1 MQEKNFVRKNLFF
14 KYYFLHMTESKLHQL
29 LSAAVVRL
37 LKPLV
42 RLLIRNG
49 MSFGTFSDLA
59 KRVFVDIADKDF
71 AIDGKKQT
79 VSRVSVITGL
89 SRKEV
94 SRVQSLP
101 AVADD
106 SAQQEE
112 YNRAARIISGWVND
126 EKYQDPQGQPDVLS
140 IEGDEKSF
148 SSLVKE
154 YSGDVPV
161 RALLDELLRVGAV
174 AKEEK
179 RLTLKER
186 AYVPRAGD
194 LENVAILGV
203 DVAGLLNTI
212 DHNLQPDQKQALFQR
227 KVYYDNL
234 PEEALQELRAMTREH
249 GQALLEKLNK
259 WMMQQDRDTSAN
271 NRGTGR
277 MAAGVG
283 VYLFEEKINEEAK

>member
-1 MQEKNFVRKNLFF
+1 
-14 KYYFLHMTESKLHQL
+14 MTDSKLHQM
-29 LSAAVVRL
+29 LSAAVVRVL
-37 LKPLV
+37 RPLV

-49 MSFGTFSDLA
+49 MSYGSFADLS

-71 AIDGKKQT
+71 SIEGKKQT

-94 SRVQSLP
+94 ARVQSLP
-101 AVADD
+101 VVADD
-106 SAQQEE
+106 TAQQEQ

-126 EKYQDPQGQPDVLS
+126 EDYQDDQGQPALLPV
-140 IEGDEKSF
+140 EGSEISF
-148 SSLVKE
+148 ASLVKK

-174 AKEEK
+174 LKQDNK
-179 RLTLKER
+179 MLTLKER

-212 DHNLQPDQKQALFQR
+212 DNNLQPEQKQALFQR

-234 PEEALQELRAMTREH
+234 PEEALEELRAMTREH
-249 GQALLEKLNK
+249 GQVLLEKLNK
-259 WMMQQDRDTSAN
+259 WMVQQDRDTSDKKN
-271 NRGTGR
+271 GTGR
-277 MAAGVG
+277 FAAGVG
-283 VYLFEEKINEEAK
+283 VYLFEERIDEEAK

>member
-1 MQEKNFVRKNLFF
+1 
-14 KYYFLHMTESKLHQL
+14 MTDSKLHQM
-29 LSAAVVRL
+29 LSAAVVRVL
-37 LKPLV
+37 RPLV

-49 MSFGTFSDLA
+49 MSYGSFADLS
-59 KRVFVDIADKDF
+59 KRVFVEIADKDF
-71 AIDGKKQT
+71 GIEGKKQT

-94 SRVQSLP
+94 ARVQSLP
-101 AVADD
+101 VVADD
-106 SAQQEE
+106 TAQQEQ

-126 EKYQDPQGQPDVLS
+126 QDYQDDQGQPALLPV
-140 IEGDEKSF
+140 EGSEVSF
-148 SSLVKE
+148 ASLVKK

-174 AKEEK
+174 LKQDNK
-179 RLTLKER
+179 MLTLKER

-212 DHNLQPDQKQALFQR
+212 DNNLQPEQKQALFQR

-234 PEEALQELRAMTREH
+234 PEEALEELRAMTREH

-259 WMMQQDRDTSAN
+259 WMVQQDRDTSDKKN
-271 NRGTGR
+271 GTGR
-277 MAAGVG
+277 FAAGVG
-283 VYLFEEKINEEAK
+283 VYLFEERIDEEAK

>member
-1 MQEKNFVRKNLFF
+1 
-14 KYYFLHMTESKLHQL
+14 MTESKLHQL

-37 LKPLV
+37 LRPLV

-94 SRVQSLP
+94 SRVLSLP

-106 SAQQEE
+106 SAQQEQ

-126 EKYQDPQGQPDVLS
+126 PDFQNQNDQPAELS
-140 IEGDEKSF
+140 IEGNEKSF
-148 SSLVKE
+148 SSLVKK

-174 AKEEK
+174 IKQK
-179 RLTLKER
+179 NNMLLLKER

-212 DHNLQPDQKQALFQR
+212 DNNLRPDERQSLFQR

-234 PEEALQELRAMTREH
+234 PEEALQELREMTREH

-271 NRGTGR
+271 SSGTGR

-283 VYLFEEKINEEAK
+283 VYLFEERINEEIK

>member
-1 MQEKNFVRKNLFF
+1 MG
-14 KYYFLHMTESKLHQL
+14 ESKLHQM
-29 LSAAVVRL
+29 LSAAVIRVLR
-37 LKPLV
+37 PLV
-42 RLLIRNG
+42 RLLMRNG
-49 MSFGTFSDLA
+49 MSYGSFSDLA
-59 KRVFVDIADKDF
+59 KRVFVEVADKDF
-71 AIDGKKQT
+71 GIDGKKQT

-101 AVADD
+101 AAADD
-106 SAQQEE
+106 TAQQEQ

-126 EKYQDPQGQPDVLS
+126 KKFHDEQGQPAELP
-140 IEGDEKSF
+140 IEGAEKSF
-148 SSLVKE
+148 SSLVKK

-174 AKEEK
+174 IKEENK
-179 RLTLKER
+179 LLSLKER
-186 AYVPRAGD
+186 AYIPRAGD
-194 LENVAILGV
+194 IENVAILGV

-212 DHNLQPDQKQALFQR
+212 DNNLQPEQKQALFQR

-234 PEEALQELRAMTREH
+234 PEEALEELCAMTREH

-259 WMMQQDRDTSAN
+259 WMMQQDRDTNPDAG
-271 NRGTGR
+271 GTGR

-283 VYLFEEKINEEAK
+283 VYLFHEKIDEEMK